1 MWVSI
6 KALPEA
12 EPKARSSSFV
22 TSAFPQLEIAKD
34 EAMIEMK
41 RTQAKLAGDRRAR
54 ERELA
59 ERQAEVTAA
68 RKMDEWRQQ
77 REMIR
82 QEMAAE
88 MRGDLSAD
96 QEARLTAALAEK
108 EAANEALKLASKE
121 RADRAAALE
130 EAFMAIKQATG
141 VSTVEEMVDKF
152 LNQGASVFA
161 GVVVCASVGMW
172 VCARCPHSPLLLF
185 VLSSL
190 RLTMHWRSPAI
201 ILWAFAIVVV
211 RFSAGCMATDST
223 QQALEAD
230 QVDAEAKLAKV
241 KKAKE
246 AAATAFASMKASGL
260 GGVELNR
267 DMYIKLEEE
276 IAETKA
282 QLKVRT
288 PPPPTARCPHHF

>member
-1 MWVSI
+1 MSLGTYGRRVNS
-6 KALPEA
+6 AC
-12 EPKARSSSFV
+12 
-22 TSAFPQLEIAKD
+22 AFPPNECRDVLGSGWVLGLGVKGGRRWTAAGRAWLLSGFTRGGPPAPPPPQFPVRCLPWLQLEIAKD

-68 RKMDEWRQQ
+68 RKMEEWRLQ
-77 REMIR
+77 RETIR

-96 QEARLTAALAEK
+96 QEARLTAALHEK

-152 LNQGASVFA
+152 LNQGSFADLCSCLLGWGSFAFQYWGWGGGRWWLCFWFGVFLCAVLCCVVLCCCCCCCCCLFGA
-161 GVVVCASVGMW
+161 G
-172 VCARCPHSPLLLF
+172 
-185 VLSSL
+185 
-190 RLTMHWRSPAI
+190 
-201 ILWAFAIVVV
+201 
-211 RFSAGCMATDST
+211 GC
-223 QQALEAD
+223 
-230 QVDAEAKLAKV
+230 
-241 KKAKE
+241 
-246 AAATAFASMKASGL
+246 
-260 GGVELNR
+260 
-267 DMYIKLEEE
+267 
-276 IAETKA
+276 
-282 QLKVRT
+282 
-288 PPPPTARCPHHF
+288 